1 MKPDEVRRLRIAV
14 VTRNFAT
21 HGGGA
26 ERYAVAVAEAL
37 AARHEVHVFAQ
48 TLAHEHPSIQAHRL
62 PLLRKPRWLNQWLFA
77 RRVNRLTAQ
86 GFDVV
91 HAHENGVRADVQ
103 TVHVRPMRYSLLGGK
118 QGWQCAKAWL
128 KILTS
133 VRLWTYLRLEAR
145 RFICPGSAVV
155 AVSAPLADEVRAAY
169 PQATPCMQVIP
180 PGVDRPHHVPERSL
194 ARQAL
199 GLPHDALCPLFVAN
213 DFRRKGLDTLL
224 QALASSVHEKT
235 LTLHLAI
242 VGESPAQ
249 SEHYRRLCRQLG
261 IEARVH
267 FLGRQSAMTAA
278 YAAADVLV
286 HPTREDTFGMV
297 VLEAMAHGLPVI
309 VSRAPFCGLSADL
322 THEQAVLLN
331 DPTSVSELAA
341 ALHTLHDTS
350 LRAAL
355 SASARRVA
363 AAYTWDE
370 VAAAYERLYLRQ
382 AGEV

>member
-14 VTRNFAT
+14 VTRHFAT

-37 AARHEVHVFAQ
+37 ATRHEVHVFAQ
-48 TLAHEHPSIQAHRL
+48 TLEHDHPGIQAHRV

-118 QGWQCAKAWL
+118 QGWQRAKVWL

-133 VRLWTYLRLEAR
+133 VRLLTYLRLEAR

-169 PQATPCMQVIP
+169 PQAAPCMQVIP

-199 GLPHDALCPLFVAN
+199 GLPRDALCALFVAN

-224 QALASSVHEKT
+224 QVLASSAHDE
-235 LTLHLAI
+235 TLHLAI

-309 VSRAPFCGLSADL
+309 VSRAPFCGLSAEL
-322 THEQAVLLN
+322 TPEQAVLLN
-331 DPTSVSELAA
+331 DPTNVRELAA
-341 ALHTLHDTS
+341 ALHTLHDAT

-355 SASARRVA
+355 SATGRRFA
-363 AAYTWDE
+363 AAYTWDA
-370 VAAAYERLYLRQ
+370 VAAAYERLYLRL